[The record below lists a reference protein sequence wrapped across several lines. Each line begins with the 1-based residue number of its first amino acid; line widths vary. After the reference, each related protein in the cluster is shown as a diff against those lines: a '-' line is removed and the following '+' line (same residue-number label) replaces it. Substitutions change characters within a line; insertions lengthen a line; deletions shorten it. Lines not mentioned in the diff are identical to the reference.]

1 MQAAYIDQYSATEKM
16 KIGEFPMP
24 TVGDQDILVRIKA
37 ASVNPIDFKVKEG
50 KLKFLRKQSFPL
62 ILGHDVS
69 GEVVEIGKNVT
80 KFEKGDLIFSR
91 PRGGRIGTFAEYIAI
106 DQDDAALKPHD
117 LTFEEAASLPL
128 VGLTTWQVF
137 EIAGLQAGHKVF
149 IPAGSGGIGTF
160 AIQLAKLRGAEVWTS
175 TSEKNESL
183 VKSLGADHV
192 INYKTQDPWNVLN
205 NLDLVFDTLGGQEL
219 YKSFGAVKP
228 NGWVISISGDPDHN
242 TAKDMNLGPIKSLIL
257 RLVGLKVNRLASA
270 KRVHYRFL
278 FMKPSGPQLEQIKD
292 LVEQKKIRPVV
303 DKVFPLSAI
312 QEALDY
318 SKSGRARG
326 KIIINMI
333 TA

>member
-1 MQAAYIDQYSATEKM
+1 MQAAYIDKYSDTEKM

-24 TVGDQDILVRIKA
+24 TVGDRDILVRIKA

-50 KLKFLRKQSFPL
+50 KLKFLRKYSFPM

-69 GEVVEIGKNVT
+69 GEVVEIGKHVT
-80 KFEKGDLIFSR
+80 KFKKGDLIFSR

-106 DQDDAALKPHD
+106 DQDDAALKPGD
-117 LTFEEAASLPL
+117 LSFEEAASLPL
-128 VGLTTWQVF
+128 VGLTTWQTF
-137 EIAGLQAGHKVF
+137 ETAKLQAGQKVF

-192 INYKTQDPWNVLN
+192 INYKNQDPWKVLSD
-205 NLDLVFDTLGGQEL
+205 LDLVFDTLGGQDL
-219 YKSFGAVKP
+219 YNSFTAVKP
-228 NGWVISISGDPDHN
+228 NGWVISIAGDPDHN
-242 TAKDMNLGPIKSLIL
+242 TAKDMGLGVVKSLIL
-257 RLVGLKVNRLASA
+257 RMVGFKVNKFASA
-270 KRVHYRFL
+270 KKVHYRFL
-278 FMKPSGPQLEQIKD
+278 FMKANGPQLEQIKE
-292 LVEQKKIRPVV
+292 LVEQKKLHPVV

-326 KIIINMI
+326 KIVISVP
-333 TA
+333 